1 LFRGRKAGRVARLTD
16 SPGKG
21 AFMTDAGRQTV
32 VDVALQG
39 TQLAQPA
46 DAASRA
52 QVLGKLRL
60 TDQTFR
66 TLTRLAAIGVLV
78 LLSGVILSLCR
89 GARPAL
95 HTFGLDFITTQS
107 WNPVTE
113 KFGALA
119 PIYGTIVTSFI
130 AMAIAVPLGL
140 LITLFLTELCPMWL
154 RRPIGIAIEL
164 LAGIPSII
172 YGIWGLFVFA
182 PFLQKWVQPALIDTF
197 GSIPILSDLFEGPP
211 YGIGMLTASLILAIM
226 VLPFVTSVS
235 RDVFEAVPP
244 VLKEA
249 AYGLGCTTWEVIRY
263 VVLPYTR
270 VGVIGGVML
279 GLGRALGETMA
290 VTFVIGNA
298 HKISSSLLAPGTTI
312 SATIANEFTEAVGD
326 LYTSSLIALGLI
338 LFVITFIVLAA
349 ARYMLMRIERRIG

>member
-1 LFRGRKAGRVARLTD
+1 MAEVAIKGGAGIGAVATRSKRLDRLRFSDGVFRKLTLFA
-16 SPGKG
+16 SI
-21 AFMTDAGRQTV
+21 V
-32 VDVALQG
+32 VL
-39 TQLAQPA
+39 L
-46 DAASRA
+46 
-52 QVLGKLRL
+52 
-60 TDQTFR
+60 
-66 TLTRLAAIGVLV
+66 
-78 LLSGVILSLCR
+78 LLSGVIAALIQGSL
-89 GARPAL
+89 PAL
-95 HTFGLDFITTQS
+95 RAFGLNFLISDS

-119 PIYGTIVTSFI
+119 PIYGTIVTSFL
-130 AMAIAVPLGL
+130 AMLIAVPFGL
-140 LITLFLTELCPMWL
+140 LIAMFLTELCPMWL

-182 PFLQKWVQPALIDTF
+182 PFLQQTLQPFLINVF
-197 GSIPILSDLFEGPP
+197 GPIPVLSSLFAGPP
-211 YGIGMLTASLILAIM
+211 YGIGVLTAGLILAIM
-226 VLPFVTSVS
+226 VLPFITSIS
-235 RDVFEAVPP
+235 REVFESVPP

-249 AYGLGCTTWEVIRY
+249 AYGVGCTTWEVMRS

-298 HKISSSLLAPGTTI
+298 HRVSASILAPGTTI

-326 LYTSSLIALGLI
+326 LYTSALIALGLI
-338 LFVITFIVLAA
+338 LFVITFLVLAA
-349 ARYMLMRIERRIG
+349 ARYMLLRLERRIG